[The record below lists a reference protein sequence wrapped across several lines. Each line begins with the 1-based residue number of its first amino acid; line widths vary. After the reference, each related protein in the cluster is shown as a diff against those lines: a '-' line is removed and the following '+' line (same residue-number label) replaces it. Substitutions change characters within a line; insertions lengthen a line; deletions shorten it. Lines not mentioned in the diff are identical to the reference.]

1 MLKKQGKN
9 TDFKIITLTHK
20 PIFYHNQQQNFNAFL
35 KPIFPKTFV
44 YLIKKKNAFTCY
56 RTQTSR
62 IN

>member
-20 PIFYHNQQQNFNAFL
+20 PIFYHSQQQNFNAFL

-44 YLIKKKNAFTCY
+44 SLIKKNAFTYY